1 MSRFNKITTGFV
13 IQTYETQE
21 DKHICIEQRFVAGDQ
36 ADYEDLDGNPV
47 EVDVTK
53 EIYQLFEM
61 VQPVKPQQFVLV
73 ENSSGGEC
81 GEPFEAD
88 DAESA
93 LREVLEGMGYRL
105 VEVKE

>member
-13 IQTYETQE
+13 IQTYDTQE
-21 DKHICIEQRFVAGDQ
+21 DKLVCVEQQFIAGDQ
-36 ADYEDLDGNPV
+36 VDYEDLDGNPIK
-47 EVDVTK
+47 VDTTK
-53 EIYQLFEM
+53 EIYQPFEM
-61 VQPVKPQQFVLV
+61 VQPVKPHKFVLV

-88 DAESA
+88 NAEEA

-105 VEVKE
+105 RRV